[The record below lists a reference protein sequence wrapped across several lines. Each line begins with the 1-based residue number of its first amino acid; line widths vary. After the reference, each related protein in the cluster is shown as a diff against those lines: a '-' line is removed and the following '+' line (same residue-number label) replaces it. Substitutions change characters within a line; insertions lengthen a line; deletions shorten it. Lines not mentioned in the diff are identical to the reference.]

1 MKNDNEVR
9 FSCRRKKV
17 RDTEKY
23 LENSCEMP
31 QQSMRM
37 ICLLENDRVHDKTGQ
52 K

>member
-23 LENSCEMP
+23 LENSCENALA
-31 QQSMRM
+31 
-37 ICLLENDRVHDKTGQ
+37 IDANDLFIRK
-52 K
+52 